1 MPNCVLIVDDSA
13 NVRAQIRVQ
22 LERSGFEVCGEAAD
36 GLEAVEKAPQLKP
49 DLIILDLS
57 MPRMHG
63 IEAAREL
70 SKACPS
76 VPIILYTLHADMIRS
91 GRNLPEGVTEVV
103 SKSENL
109 LERVRA
115 RVS

>member
-13 NVRAQIRVQ
+13 NVRAQIRSQ
-22 LERSGFEVCGEAAD
+22 LERSGFEICGEAVD
-36 GLEAVEKAPQLKP
+36 GLEAVEKAPRLKP

-57 MPRMHG
+57 MPRMNG
-63 IEAAREL
+63 IEAARKL
-70 SKACPS
+70 SKTCPS
-76 VPIILYTLHADMIRS
+76 VPIILYTLHAAVIRT
-91 GRNLPEGVTEVV
+91 GGTLPEGVTDVV